1 VAVAPIASRTVDLD
15 EDGGDDAM
23 PLECAT
29 HHHMAD
35 SHVSDID
42 DIDVSDEEL
51 GA

>member
-1 VAVAPIASRTVDLD
+1 
-15 EDGGDDAM
+15 M

-35 SHVSDID
+35 SHESDID